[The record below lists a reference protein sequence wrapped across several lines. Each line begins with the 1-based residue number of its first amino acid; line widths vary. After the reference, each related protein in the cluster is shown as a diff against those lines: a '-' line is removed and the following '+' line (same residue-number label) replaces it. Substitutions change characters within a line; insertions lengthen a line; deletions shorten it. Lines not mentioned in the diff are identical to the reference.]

1 MLDPRETDDDLGALA
16 SALDAVVQAVPGVVG
31 LTAVEPTLIRAAREG
46 VGALLGSTDQQTR
59 VSVRRVRGVLT
70 VHTNISVAAE
80 AASPAVAQAVRRS
93 IAERLPSSTGEGAP
107 SITVRVIDVVPSG
120 SQD

>member
-1 MLDPRETDDDLGALA
+1 MHDLTETDDDLGALA
-16 SALDAVVQAVPGVVG
+16 SSLDDVVLAVPGVEG
-31 LTAVEPTLIRAAREG
+31 LTAVEPTLLRAAKEG
-46 VGALLGSTDQQTR
+46 VGALLGSPDQQTR

-80 AASPAVAQAVRRS
+80 AASPAVAQAVHRA
-93 IAERLPSSTGEGAP
+93 IADRLPSSPGEGAP

>member
-1 MLDPRETDDDLGALA
+1 MHDLTETDDDLGALA
-16 SALDAVVQAVPGVVG
+16 SSLDDVVLAVPGVEG
-31 LTAVEPTLIRAAREG
+31 LTAVEPTLLRAAKEG
-46 VGALLGSTDQQTR
+46 VGALLGSPDQQTR
-59 VSVRRVRGVLT
+59 VSVRGVLT

-80 AASPAVAQAVRRS
+80 AASPAVAQAVHRA
-93 IAERLPSSTGEGAP
+93 IADRLPSSPGEGAP

>member
-1 MLDPRETDDDLGALA
+1 MHDLTETDDDLGTLA
-16 SALDAVVQAVPGVVG
+16 SSLDDVILAIPGVDG
-31 LTAVEPTLIRAAREG
+31 LTAVEPTLLRAAKEG
-46 VGALLGSTDQQTR
+46 VGVLLGSPDQQAR
-59 VSVRRVRGVLT
+59 VSVKRARGVLT
-70 VHTNISVAAE
+70 VHANISVAAE
-80 AASPAVAQAVRRS
+80 AASPAVAQAVHRS

>member
-1 MLDPRETDDDLGALA
+1 MHDLTETDDDLGALA
-16 SALDAVVQAVPGVVG
+16 SSLDDVILAIPGVDG
-31 LTAVEPTLIRAAREG
+31 LTAVEPTLLRAAKEG
-46 VGALLGSTDQQTR
+46 VGALLGSPDQQAR
-59 VSVRRVRGVLT
+59 VSVKRVRGVLT
-70 VHTNISVAAE
+70 VHANISVAAE

>member
-1 MLDPRETDDDLGALA
+1 MHDLTETDDDLGALA
-16 SALDAVVQAVPGVVG
+16 SSLDDVILAIPGVDG
-31 LTAVEPTLIRAAREG
+31 LTAVEPTLLRAAKEG
-46 VGALLGSTDQQTR
+46 VGALLGSPDQQAR
-59 VSVRRVRGVLT
+59 VSVKRVHGVLT

-80 AASPAVAQAVRRS
+80 AASPAVAQAVHRA
-93 IAERLPSSTGEGAP
+93 IAERLSSSTGERVP